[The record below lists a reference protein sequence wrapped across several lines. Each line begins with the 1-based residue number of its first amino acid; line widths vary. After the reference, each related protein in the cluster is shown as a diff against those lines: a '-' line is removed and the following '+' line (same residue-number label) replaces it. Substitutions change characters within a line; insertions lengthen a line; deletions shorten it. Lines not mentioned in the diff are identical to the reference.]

1 MMKIITV
8 VLLSGV
14 ILTEAFAD
22 SLTTNEQS
30 DNELAR
36 KAKAQEMLRKRTG
49 GIVRKAGSGRG
60 SIVVVN
66 AQSKVSRS
74 ALEIPVTF
82 IEKRLH
88 LYAKCVEGAL
98 DGLPTKES
106 VTKTGGTVAIYVVNR
121 EDFPSPMLVAP
132 ESRWALV
139 NVWALATDGADGEKL
154 TKRTT
159 TEVGRAIGYLCGS
172 CNSQYPGTT
181 MSAMTSVQA
190 LDVFNGNGEVPLDQF
205 GKIVD
210 YMRGLGALQ
219 FVEATYLKACKEGW
233 APDPQDEY
241 QMAIFNEV
249 HSLPEK
255 PIKIEYDPKKGK

>member
-1 MMKIITV
+1 MNKITAFLFV
-8 VLLSGV
+8 GAMFTYS
-14 ILTEAFAD
+14 FAD
-22 SLTTNEQS
+22 LSAANGQPE
-30 DNELAR
+30 DEAAR

-66 AQSKVSRS
+66 AQSKVPRP

-88 LYAKCVEGAL
+88 LYAKCIDSTL
-98 DGLPTKES
+98 DGFPTKEA
-106 VTKTGGTVAIYVVNR
+106 VTKAGGTVAIYVVDR
-121 EDFPSPMLVAP
+121 EDIPSPMLVAP
-132 ESRWALV
+132 ESRWAIV
-139 NVWALATDGADGEKL
+139 NVRALATDGADSEKL
-154 TKRTT
+154 AKRTT
-159 TEVGRAIGYLCGS
+159 TEVGRAVGYLCGS

-181 MSAMTSVQA
+181 MSAMQSVQS

-205 GKIVD
+205 SKIVD

-219 FVEATYLKACKEGW
+219 FVEATYIKACKEGW

-241 QMAIFNEV
+241 QMAIYNEV
-249 HSLPEK
+249 HALPEK
-255 PIKIEYDPKKGK
+255 PIKIEFDPAKGK